1 MFKKLKLLLIYIRI
15 LKKNE
20 ILLKQQHNISIDW
33 VWRMYK
39 TYVIPIDELDNVKEY
54 GFKYVNTLV
63 QKEMVKIDKTFIKI
77 GLSEYVGL
85 MEAVDLTEREIGLAF
100 RFKYL
105 DTSKMFN
112 KFIWSLITIIGG
124 GIGFLFG
131 SFLGLGIGLISVFVL
146 YLFTRIFV

>member
-1 MFKKLKLLLIYIRI
+1 MFKKLKFLLIYIRI
-15 LKKNE
+15 LKKNKD
-20 ILLKQQHNISIDW
+20 LLKQQHNISIDW

-112 KFIWSLITIIGG
+112 KIIWSLITLLGV
-124 GIGFLFG
+124 GIGFLIG
-131 SFLGLGIGLISVFVL
+131 SFLGIGIGLISVFLL